1 MEARSTLHGTGLSK
15 GLIAI
20 VAILAAFVL
29 AAAGGYI
36 AKSLASQSVPAA
48 HVATTS
54 AGASDSVWSN
64 RARRSGSQSVEGPTV
79 PTYVAPNREGHG
91 Q

>member
-1 MEARSTLHGTGLSK
+1 MEARSTLRGTGFSK
-15 GLIAI
+15 GLIAVI
-20 VAILAAFVL
+20 AILAAFLL

-36 AKSLASQSVPAA
+36 AKNLSSQPVPAA
-48 HVATTS
+48 HVTTTS

-64 RARRSGSQSVEGPTV
+64 RARRGGVQSVEGPTAPV
-79 PTYVAPNREGHG
+79 YVAPERQGHG